1 MTSYC
6 FDVEVINGGED
17 DNISIGLNSDGST
30 NSPGMN
36 DNTIGIYGVDGSV
49 LRNGEE
55 VFEALWNEALLFTT
69 GDHISC
75 RVVRSKI
82 SNDQFTITSC
92 HFSKNGVLMESK
104 FNVGGKKHYP
114 AVGLHSPG
122 AAVRITLNT
131 NEKPGKFILI

>member
-1 MTSYC
+1 M
-6 FDVEVINGGED
+6 
-17 DNISIGLNSDGST
+17 NSDGST

-36 DNTIGIYGVDGSV
+36 ENTIGIYGVDGAV
-49 LRNGEE
+49 LRSGEE
-55 VFEALWNEALLFTT
+55 VSSALSFTT

-82 SNDQFTITSC
+82 SNDPFTITSC

-104 FNVGGKKHYP
+104 FNVAGKKHYP